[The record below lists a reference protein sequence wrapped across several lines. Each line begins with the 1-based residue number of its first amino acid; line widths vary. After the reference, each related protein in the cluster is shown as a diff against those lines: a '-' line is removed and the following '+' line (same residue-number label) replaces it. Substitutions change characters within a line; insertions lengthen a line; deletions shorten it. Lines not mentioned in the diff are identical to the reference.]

1 MQLKTVELRN
11 KVIEEMNAR
20 RQDGKT
26 YIDSEWLLSQYE
38 QAITQDRSNIRAVLK
53 DWITKNEKEL
63 SDPYPFDSKYSYC
76 DFVSASDLEEFLDTL
91 LPGDVSK

>member
-1 MQLKTVELRN
+1 MQLKTIQQIVEE
-11 KVIEEMNAR
+11 KVPS
-20 RQDGKT
+20 G
-26 YIDSEWLLSQYE
+26 SEHGWWLDDYTDELL
-38 QAITQDRSNIRAVLK
+38 TQDRADIRAVLK